1 MFEKSRAT
9 VPDQSSLEKWQE
21 TFKELGAEWEY
32 SGGDVCALYTL
43 SGKVS
48 DYYFNSDVISGN
60 SEVLGSL
67 CRELYLPEIQRRNVS
82 VELVASYPPFGVA
95 FANALAKELGVE
107 SCLLRSLASPNLERE
122 VKRGTHV
129 LVVADDIF
137 SGSSVLKTIQAAKA
151 NECAVAPVVFAFGNF
166 SGRGTIEGLD
176 IFSVIN
182 RRVELLDKSE
192 SPLVARGI
200 RPVNAR
206 ENWQELFVPSK
217 T

>member
-1 MFEKSRAT
+1 M
-9 VPDQSSLEKWQE
+9 
-21 TFKELGAEWEY
+21 FKELGAEWEY

-48 DYYFNSDVISGN
+48 DYYFNSEVISRN
-60 SEVLGSL
+60 SEVLGSI
-67 CRELYLPEIQRRNVS
+67 CREVYLPEIQRRNLS
-82 VELVASYPPFGVA
+82 VDLIASYPPYGVA
-95 FANALAKELGVE
+95 FANALAQELGVE
-107 SCLLRSLASPNLERE
+107 SCFLRSLASPTLDRE
-122 VKRGTHV
+122 VKRDTHV

-137 SGSSVLKTIQAAKA
+137 SGSSVVKTIQAAKT

-176 IFSVIN
+176 IFSVIS
-182 RRVELLDKSE
+182 RRIELLDKSE

-206 ENWQELFVPSK
+206 ENWHGLFVPTK